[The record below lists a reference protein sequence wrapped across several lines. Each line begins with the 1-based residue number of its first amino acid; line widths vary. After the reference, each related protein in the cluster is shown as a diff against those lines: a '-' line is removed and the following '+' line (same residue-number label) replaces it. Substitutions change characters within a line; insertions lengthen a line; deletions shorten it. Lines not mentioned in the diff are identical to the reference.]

1 MAAKKVIREKG
12 QTRIREVEI
21 KNKLGLHARPAAM
34 FVRLA
39 SKFPCEIHV
48 EKDGER
54 VNGKSLMGLLMLAA
68 GQGSRLKIYAEGS
81 RAEEALNALEEL
93 INSRFGEE

>member
-1 MAAKKVIREKG
+1 
-12 QTRIREVEI
+12 
-21 KNKLGLHARPAAM
+21 
-34 FVRLA
+34 
-39 SKFPCEIHV
+39 
-48 EKDGER
+48 
-54 VNGKSLMGLLMLAA
+54 MLAA